1 MHWEFPVGRPLHLLL
16 CSSIC
21 ELYLL
26 LNFIIFT
33 RGCLSTPRAQVPPCA
48 PARACVRMYVCAL
61 RVRVIETPSD
71 CLACLDQ
78 TVYQH
83 TITLL
88 DTVTPRGVPSVSSTA
103 HHWLAPHPGALASC
117 ILCSSHASCMFRI
130 PYYSALLSLLLPTPA
145 SRSLTAHQTRFD
157 SMLSII
163 NHHTRG
169 TLKALYS
176 CTVIFLMY

>member
-1 MHWEFPVGRPLHLLL
+1 MRRF
-16 CSSIC
+16 
-21 ELYLL
+21 
-26 LNFIIFT
+26 
-33 RGCLSTPRAQVPPCA
+33 PRAPLRV
-48 PARACVRMYVCAL
+48 RVRVRMYVCAL

-83 TITLL
+83 AITLL
-88 DTVTPRGVPSVSSTA
+88 DTVTPRGVPSVSFAS
-103 HHWLAPHPGALASC
+103 HPGSSHSWALASC
-117 ILCSSHASCMFRI
+117 ILCSSHASRMFRI

-145 SRSLTAHQTRFD
+145 SHSLTARRTRFD

-176 CTVIFLMY
+176 CTVLFLMYQVERTSYTGHPIINH